1 MSDLSSHSCAGVS
14 LQPSLKARKC
24 VIEPIEH
31 KDGSTELCPTE
42 NTVPELGVA
51 GVLTS
56 CLRSLKGVLKCH
68 QQYTPKRSNHQ
79 NSSQRTL
86 TRTCADAWN
95 DAGHKDLAPPLNLLQ
110 SAADRPMGNPQRT

>member
-86 TRTCADAWN
+86 TRTCADA
-95 DAGHKDLAPPLNLLQ
+95 
-110 SAADRPMGNPQRT
+110 